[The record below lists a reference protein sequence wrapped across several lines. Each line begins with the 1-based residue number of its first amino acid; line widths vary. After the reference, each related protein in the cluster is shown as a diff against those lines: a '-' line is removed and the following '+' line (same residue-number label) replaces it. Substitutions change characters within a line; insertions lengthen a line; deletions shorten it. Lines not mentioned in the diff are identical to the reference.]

1 MIAII
6 GSTGTGKS
14 TIVNLMPRFYDVTSG
29 YVKIDGIDVRDYDLK
44 TLRDGIGMVL
54 QENRLFKGTIRTN
67 LLWGNKDAT
76 DEELYEALKIAQMD
90 EHVKNM
96 KHGLDSKV
104 EQRGTNFS
112 GGQKQRLTIA
122 RALVK
127 KPKILI
133 MDDSVSALD
142 ATTEKNLRE
151 ALRREMKDT
160 TIFVITQRISSC
172 KEADKILVVDDGT
185 IVGQGTHDE
194 LITNNKVYKEISD
207 SQNQEVRDD
216 G

>member
-1 MIAII
+1 
-6 GSTGTGKS
+6 
-14 TIVNLMPRFYDVTSG
+14 
-29 YVKIDGIDVRDYDLK
+29 
-44 TLRDGIGMVL
+44 VL
-54 QENRLFKGTIRTN
+54 
-67 LLWGNKDAT
+67 
-76 DEELYEALKIAQMD
+76 
-90 EHVKNM
+90 
-96 KHGLDSKV
+96 
-104 EQRGTNFS
+104 
-112 GGQKQRLTIA
+112 IA
-122 RALVK
+122 RAVVQK
-127 KPKILI
+127 AKILI

-185 IVGQGTHDE
+185 IVGQGTHAE
-194 LITNNKVYKEISD
+194 LILNNKVYKEISD